1 MSVDDLKGR
10 ETWRLFR
17 IMSEF
22 VDGFDELGD
31 IGPAISIFGSARFDE
46 NHRYYKDAVKIADL
60 LSKEDFTIITG
71 GGPGIM
77 EAANKGST
85 ENGVS
90 IGLNIKLPLEQ
101 VPNPYQNKSLNFKYF
116 FARKVM
122 FVKYAMGY
130 VCMPGGFGTLDEMF
144 ESLTLMQ
151 THKVYPFPVVL
162 FGSDYWNPI
171 VDFIKGPM
179 LDEGTISKE
188 DLDLI
193 TMTDDHEEVLTIMEK
208 HRAWKLKM
216 IEDAETIKE
225 AKEKKV
231 RIKSGFTDEGI

>member
-1 MSVDDLKGR
+1 MSVDDLKGK

-22 VDGFDELGD
+22 VEGFDELHD

-60 LSKEDFTIITG
+60 LSKKDFTIITG

-77 EAANKGST
+77 EAANRGST
-85 ENGVS
+85 ENGIS
-90 IGLNIKLPLEQ
+90 IGLNINLPMEQ
-101 VPNPYQNKSLNFKYF
+101 LPNPYQNKTLNFKYF

-162 FGSDYWNPI
+162 FGSEYWNPI
-171 VDFIKGPM
+171 MDFIKGPM
-179 LDEGTISKE
+179 LTEGTISEE
-188 DLDLI
+188 DIELI
-193 TMTDDHEEVLTIMEK
+193 TLTDDHNEVLSIMDK

-216 IEDAETIKE
+216 IHDAEDIKE
-225 AKEKKV
+225 AKAKKV